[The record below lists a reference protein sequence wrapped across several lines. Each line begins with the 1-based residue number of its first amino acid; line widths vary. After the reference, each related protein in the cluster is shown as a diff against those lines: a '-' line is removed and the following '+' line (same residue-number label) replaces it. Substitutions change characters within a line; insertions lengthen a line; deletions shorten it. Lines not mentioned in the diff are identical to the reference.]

1 MVYGQ
6 RASLLSHTNSLDL
19 TSRHLT
25 DFVLALRPAQS
36 SRTTRT
42 RRSPRSARWVLGG
55 RSTSSRAN
63 GSTRTTPS
71 GSLATPSG
79 RSRRRVSAHPFL
91 TCENRNASL
100 TARTLRAAPDL
111 FLHLSESDLVVFK
124 GDLNHRK
131 VNLASG
137 DFLSAANEAHLVS
150 RVYSSLST
158 ATFRLQRHSL
168 LRSATLLRSRA
179 RLLCSRSVPSSPT
192 SFAAFPRARR
202 KSSTRRSRAGRSLV
216 RSHPSILLAS
226 RCNRSLTRICG
237 LAGKYAVVL
246 LSEGRKGE
254 PVVF

>member
-1 MVYGQ
+1 MPH
-6 RASLLSHTNSLDL
+6 SFL
-19 TSRHLT
+19 TS
-25 DFVLALRPAQS
+25 
-36 SRTTRT
+36 
-42 RRSPRSARWVLGG
+42 
-55 RSTSSRAN
+55 
-63 GSTRTTPS
+63 
-71 GSLATPSG
+71 
-79 RSRRRVSAHPFL
+79 
-91 TCENRNASL
+91 ENRNASL

-131 VNLASG
+131 VNLG
-137 DFLSAANEAHLVS
+137 CGEFCLRVDEANVVS
-150 RVYSSLST
+150 RVSSSLST
-158 ATFRLQRHSL
+158 ATFRLQRRSL

-216 RSHPSILLAS
+216 RSHPSTLLAL
-226 RCNRSLTRICG
+226 RRDRSLTRICG